1 MGTWVGAQWG
11 RGLKVVGY
19 VLGIFINAV
28 FISQDMLLVICKFFV
43 VCAEERERRG

>member
-1 MGTWVGAQWG
+1 MGAQWG